1 MVFGGDTADS
11 YYDEGVTAAMRGDV
25 EQAIQHFNRTITLD
39 DSYLAAYHQLGRCY
53 TRLGKLQDAIDLFVR
68 VIKEKPHQIPIRI
81 DLGNA
86 LMEMGKFREARQ
98 VFDEVLQVKPA
109 NQRAQ
114 LGLAHC
120 AFNQGQW
127 EESMQ
132 LAQAATL
139 MGQPLFSTL
148 YLLGRAAL
156 MGGHHVIAEQA
167 LGEAM
172 RQVDQMVETSP
183 EHPEGYYL
191 RGEILM
197 MHHKYAEARDALDAA
212 ENRAKPHVQY
222 SAYGEH
228 FSLLDILNRLGVC
241 YGHLGA
247 NEKAAAIGQRILILD
262 PENKG
267 GKKLAGKFEDSKT
280 VEENESS

>member
-1 MVFGGDTADS
+1 MVFGGETADS
-11 YYDEGVTAAMRGDV
+11 YYDEGVTAAMRGDI
-25 EQAIQHFNRTITLD
+25 EQAIQHFNRAIALD
-39 DSYLAAYHQLGRCY
+39 ERYLAAYHQMGRCY
-53 TRLGKLQDAIDLFVR
+53 MRLGKLQEAIDLFVR

-86 LMEMGKFREARQ
+86 LIDMGKYREAKQ
-98 VFDEVLQVKPA
+98 VFDEVLQAKPA

-120 AFNQGQW
+120 AFNQGHW

-132 LAQAATL
+132 LAQAASL

-148 YLLGRAAL
+148 YLLGRSAL
-156 MGGHHVIAEQA
+156 LGGHHVIAEQA

-197 MHHKYAEARDALDAA
+197 MHQKYAEARDALDAA
-212 ENRAKPHVQY
+212 ENRAKPNVGY
-222 SAYGEH
+222 AAYGEH

-247 NEKAAAIGQRILILD
+247 NEKAVAIGQRILVLD
-262 PENKG
+262 PENAG
-267 GKKLAGKFEDSKT
+267 GKKLVGMAEDTNT
-280 VEENESS
+280 VDGNEAT